1 MLIRVVTLVNPINK
15 VNPIPN
21 YILTMPYM
29 VVLSYILVSSLQNT
43 KNWLYPAIDR
53 LDTPILI
60 IIPINLSIVQRDVDI
75 VALQVKGSQLV
86 IRGTILSIVITKQ
99 LKALLAKV
107 VAIEIALYCS
117 TGLKEVQQ

>member
-1 MLIRVVTLVNPINK
+1 
-15 VNPIPN
+15 
-21 YILTMPYM
+21 MPYI

-60 IIPINLSIVQRDVDI
+60 IIPINLSTVQRDVDM

-86 IRGTILSIVITKQ
+86 IGGTILSIVVTKQ

-107 VAIEIALYCS
+107 VAIEIALCCS
-117 TGLKEVQQ
+117 TQPKEV